1 MKKILGIAVLGL
13 LLSGN
18 AYADVNEPGFAPI
31 SDWQCSESFSKEH
44 EKLRKAYLKSD
55 KKKQVVFYAS
65 CENRGKHSWGIKKGK
80 NLEALH
86 KKAYNSCLKA
96 VKKKTPGL
104 DCYLYSVNEE
114 VVWIYDQAKWIAHDE
129 AKYLEKKTKEKI
141 ELEKQAQIDK
151 KPGRFFEDQPDVND
165 DYQVHFF
172 YVLAKDS
179 KDKEIDVN
187 GWLEKRLI
195 TVNSKF
201 EKWSKKN
208 KKSNGVGQKFKFDY
222 RKDGK
227 IDITFVRIDLTKAE
241 LKTPKYPERLIYGL
255 LSKDNYLNNPKK
267 TYALF
272 TGFNSKIGNSHGGS
286 GSPPITTIFIPAVKS
301 YGVKGMDIIILH
313 ELFHTQ
319 GASYPC
325 GKRTYAGA
333 HVKGSDVLGK
343 NKTTTTIDGKNDT
356 YYLHGVKGCPDLSKS
371 VYLTPT
377 AEDSWDPYSVYCL
390 GKTGN
395 FVKNIYQRMSG
406 ECRFFK
412 PTQ

>member
-1 MKKILGIAVLGL
+1 MKKILGIMLLGL

-18 AYADVNEPGFAPI
+18 AYAGVNEPGSGPI
-31 SDWQCSESFSKEH
+31 VSITEAKNH
-44 EKLRKAYLKSD
+44 Y
-55 KKKQVVFYAS
+55 Y
-65 CENRGKHSWGIKKGK
+65 EN
-80 NLEALH
+80 LAE
-86 KKAYNSCLKA
+86 
-96 VKKKTPGL
+96 VKKKNKHL
-104 DCYLYSVNEE
+104 IQYLSTSSDGGWASWSLHVKK
-114 VVWIYDQAKWIAHDE
+114 IDE
-129 AKYLEKKTKEKI
+129 KSHVKAYKKCVKNSAKYNIQEDCFIFAIDDKIVWNLDGPGPAKPKKLESAESKAEK
-141 ELEKQAQIDK
+141 EKQAQLDK
-151 KPGRFFEDQPDVND
+151 RPGRFFEDQPDVND

-187 GWLEKRLI
+187 GWLEKRL
-195 TVNSKF
+195 TTANSKF

-255 LSKDNYLNNPKK
+255 LSKDNYLNNTKK

-325 GKRTYAGA
+325 GKRTYDGA